1 MKLGHQEATTYA
13 AAQNLRSAWK
23 AMDAIDAPELT
34 LSKIA
39 SHIAAVRAAH
49 RAKSAQSV
57 TGKACMRLVLDTN
70 ILGSAGTCLDQQG
83 LPFSVL
89 CLLGGE
95 AAVD

>member
-13 AAQNLRSAWK
+13 AGQNLRSACK

-34 LSKIA
+34 SSEIA

-49 RAKSAQSV
+49 RAQSAPSV
-57 TGKACMRLVLDTN
+57 TGKACMRLVLDNN
-70 ILGSAGTCLDQQG
+70 IVVSAGTCLSQQG
-83 LPFSVL
+83 LPVSVL